1 MELRPYQLAVA
12 RAAMDSVQKG
22 MGLVFSVE
30 IARQGGKNELSAH
43 LEVLLLTLCM
53 AGGGNIIK
61 CSPTFKPQTII
72 SIERLKQRL
81 DDFGFHDI
89 YRPQL
94 GYIVQL
100 GNAKAIF
107 LSAEGSSSVVGHTA
121 DILLEI
127 DEAQDISQEKYT
139 KEFRPMGS
147 AANATTILY
156 GTTWDDSTLLEEA
169 KQANLELERKDG
181 IRRHFRYDWQEV
193 GKYNPDYA
201 KFVEGERQRLGEGH
215 PLFRT
220 QYALLPITHSGGFL
234 SRQQIALMLGEH
246 SRQSHP
252 SASEGRKT
260 YVAGV
265 DLAGEHEAEVG
276 SQQSVV
282 SSQQWDGVKGHDST
296 VITIAAVDAT
306 DPATSLRAGP
316 SFCHSDPERSEG
328 EESHS
333 LSSPV
338 TSLRAGSWQP
348 VLRIVEQYQWTGTPH
363 SQLYAQMTDILKSV
377 WNCRRIVVDATGI
390 GQPVASF
397 LRDALGSKVIPLVI
411 TSRSKSDMGFELL
424 SVVNSG
430 RLKLY
435 KQDGSREYQQTL
447 FELERARAQ
456 YRPNQTMNF
465 YVAPQEGHDD
475 FLISLALVVQAAKGL
490 SPREAKGW
498 LRES

>member
-12 RAAMDSVQKG
+12 RAVMDSVQKG
-22 MGLVFSVE
+22 MGLVLSVE

-72 SIERLKQRL
+72 SRERLKQRL
-81 DDFGFHDI
+81 DDFGFQGI
-89 YRPQL
+89 YRPQM

-107 LSAEGSSSVVGHTA
+107 LSAAGSSFVVGHTA

-147 AANATTILY
+147 ATNATTILY
-156 GTTWDDSTLLEEA
+156 GTTWDDSTLLEEV
-169 KQANLELERKDG
+169 KQTNLELERKDG
-181 IRRHFRYDWQEV
+181 VTRHFRYDWQEV
-193 GKYNPDYA
+193 GRYNPDYI
-201 KFVEGERQRLGEGH
+201 KFVEGERQRLGEEH
-215 PLFRT
+215 PLFQT

-234 SRQQIALMLGEH
+234 SRQQIALVQGEH
-246 SRQSHP
+246 PRQSQP
-252 SASEGRKT
+252 EGKKC
-260 YVAGV
+260 YVAGI
-265 DLAGEHEAEVG
+265 DLAGEHEAEMTV
-276 SQQSVV
+276 
-282 SSQQWDGVKGHDST
+282 WDTLINDRVRGRDST
-296 VITIAAVDAT
+296 VITITEVDAR
-306 DPATSLRAGP
+306 PALNALSAG
-316 SFCHSDPERSEG
+316 
-328 EESHS
+328 
-333 LSSPV
+333 
-338 TSLRAGSWQP
+338 P
-348 VLRIVEQYQWTGTPH
+348 VLRVVEQYQWTGTPH
-363 SQLYAQMTDILKSV
+363 SQLYTQMTDILKNV

-397 LRDALGSKVIPLVI
+397 LRNELGSKVIPFVI
-411 TSRSKSDMGFELL
+411 TSRSKSDLGFELL
-424 SVVNSG
+424 SLVNSG

-447 FELERARAQ
+447 FELERARVQ

-475 FLISLALVVQAAKGL
+475 FLMSLALVVQAAKGL

-498 LRES
+498 LREN